1 MDAFKVVC
9 IVCALVGAFA
19 AVSEAIKC
27 YHCTFTADCEDDF
40 KKKDHTPVEN
50 CTQCTKTKTV
60 NDGKQSVARMCM
72 PSKGG
77 ENKCDEKEQS
87 GAEVTNCWCDTDLCN
102 GTPRVTVTVFTLVTV
117 VLVALKFM

>member
-40 KKKDHTPVEN
+40 KKKDHTPGPHDHRFKA
-50 CTQCTKTKTV
+50 QC
-60 NDGKQSVARMCM
+60 GRCAVARMCM